1 MALKKYF
8 ILYVETLNKLKGPI
22 TLMALSF
29 LMVTSIPFIFNSLY
43 AQSPGSN
50 SSALNFNATSGLQN
64 QSFTDGISYSLPDLF
79 DVVEKSVVQ
88 ITDAGD
94 TQQSSITG
102 SRLGSGFVYDKNG
115 HVITNYHV
123 VDGTSDNK
131 VYVTFLDGQSYE
143 AEVIGADPYSD
154 LAVIKLLNLNDDVKS
169 KLAPLSLGNSTSLR
183 VGERV
188 VAVGNP
194 FGLSGSLTEGIVS
207 GLGRLM
213 PANSD
218 QSPPTPPNLPFP
230 FPPFND
236 PQLQNKTENPS
247 FSIPDIIQTDAAI
260 NPGNSGGP
268 LLNLKGQVIGINT
281 AIFSNTGAYSGIGFA
296 IPSNF
301 LIKIIPSLIEEGF
314 YKHPYIGVNGF
325 DITPEIAK
333 ILNLRNSTGFLV
345 VNVTDNS
352 PAQLAGLQGGNQTYQ
367 IAGRP
372 VQLGGDVIIKID
384 NRTVKKVDDILS
396 YLENYKKIGDNVTIT
411 VLKGGNENATKVLNI
426 KLIERPE
433 IRIRSLTPSL
443 GIIGLDLN
451 SQIAQL
457 MNLTR
462 TDGFLIT
469 GIIDKSPAYNAS
481 LRGGYILSE
490 INGTSVQLGG
500 DVIIKIDNRTV
511 KGQQDI
517 KDYLSNKKIGESIT
531 LTILRDGQILTKTV
545 SLGDFKQKPLSLENR
560 GLEPFSPPPPQPPS
574 QSPERTPI
582 PKELLKGFMDQC
594 YKTLDR
600 EICDFF
606 INPK

>member
-1 MALKKYF
+1 MIQEKYSF
-8 ILYVETLNKLKGPI
+8 LVAFQILNKMKDPI
-22 TLMALSF
+22 TFMALS
-29 LMVTSIPFIFNSLY
+29 LLIMTSIPFIFNNLY
-43 AQSPGSN
+43 AQSLDSN
-50 SSALNFNATSGLQN
+50 SSSLNFNTSAGLQN
-64 QSFTDGISYSLPDLF
+64 QSFNIDNSYSLPDLF
-79 DVVEKSVVQ
+79 ETVEKSVVQ
-88 ITDAGD
+88 ITDVGD
-94 TQQSSITG
+94 IQQSSLSG

-123 VDGTSDNK
+123 VDGTTDNK

-143 AEVIGADPYSD
+143 AEVVGADPYSD
-154 LAVIKLLNLNDDVKS
+154 LAVIKLLNLNDDVKN
-169 KLAPLSLGNSTSLR
+169 KLAPLALGNSSSLR

-218 QSPPTPPNLPFP
+218 QSPPTPPDLPFP
-230 FPPFND
+230 FPPFNG
-236 PQLQNKTENPS
+236 PTLQNKTENPS

-301 LIKIIPSLIEEGF
+301 LIKIIPSLIKEGF

-333 ILNLRNSTGFLV
+333 LLNYSNTTGFLV

-352 PAQLAGLQGGNQTYQ
+352 PAQIAGIQGGNKTYQ
-367 IAGRP
+367 IEGRP
-372 VQLGGDVIIKID
+372 VQLGGDIITKID

-411 VLKGGNENATKVLNI
+411 VLKGGDENAIKVLNV
-426 KLIERPE
+426 KLTERPE

-443 GIIGLDLN
+443 GIIGLDVN
-451 SQIAQL
+451 SQIAKL

-469 GIIDKSPAYNAS
+469 GIIDKSPAFNAS

-490 INGTSVQLGG
+490 INGRPVQLGG
-500 DVIIKIDNRTV
+500 DIITKIDNRTV
-511 KGQQDI
+511 KNQQDI
-517 KDYLSNKKIGESIT
+517 KDYLSNKKIGDSIT
-531 LTILRDGQILTKTV
+531 LTVLRDGKMITKTV
-545 SLGDFKQKPLSLENR
+545 FLDDFKQKPLSLDDR
-560 GLEPFSPPPPQPPS
+560 GMESFSPSPPSS
-574 QSPERTPI
+574 QSPDRTPI
-582 PKELLKGFMDQC
+582 PKDLLKDFMNKC
-594 YKTLDR
+594 YKALDK
-600 EICDFF
+600 EICDLI